1 MNSVPAD
8 SLLNVDVEYA
18 LLHCLMTSLHCATT
32 GFVCVGLV
40 LKECAKFWAL
50 FKLISGT
57 ILAISQQP
65 RPSFNF
71 VIYQLISY

>member
-1 MNSVPAD
+1 MNRVPAD

-18 LLHCLMTSLHCATT
+18 LLHRLPTSLHCATT
-32 GFVCVGLV
+32 GFVRVGPV
-40 LKECAKFWAL
+40 LKEGAKFRAL

-65 RPSFNF
+65 RL
-71 VIYQLISY
+71 V